1 MKNVDDINLKDLK
14 EINLFISYDKIFN
27 NWQQEISK
35 ITCYKTFYYP
45 SSCSLK
51 PINKDKN
58 FKYEDIPVEKINIYY
73 CQMN

>member
-35 ITCYKTFYYP
+35 NSATKTFII
-45 SSCSLK
+45 L
-51 PINKDKN
+51 
-58 FKYEDIPVEKINIYY
+58 VLVL
-73 CQMN
+73 